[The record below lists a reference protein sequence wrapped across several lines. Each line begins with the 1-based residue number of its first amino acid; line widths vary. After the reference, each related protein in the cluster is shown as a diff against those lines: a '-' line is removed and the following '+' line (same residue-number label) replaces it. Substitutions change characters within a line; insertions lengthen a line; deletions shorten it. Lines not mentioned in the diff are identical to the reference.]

1 MLIFPRNP
9 ATPIFKFE
17 VYMNKHL
24 IPLLSAIMLMLLCG
38 APTYAEQTAEEL
50 AKKTQNPVADLISVP
65 FQNNT
70 EFGWGPHN
78 RVKNVLNIQPV
89 WPFKMTDELNLIT
102 RTIVPIIRQP
112 DLRKD
117 SGDTNG
123 LGDINTSLF
132 FSPTNSGQ
140 VIWGF
145 GPILVF
151 PTATDEVLGTRK
163 WSAGPTGVA
172 LTMQGPWV
180 VGALANQ
187 IWSYAGNDDRDKVS
201 AFLLQY
207 FINYNFKGGLYLTS
221 SPIITANWE
230 AASGNKWVIPFGGGV
245 GKIFR
250 IGKLP
255 LNAQTQAFYNVE
267 QTEFGPDWGLRFQ
280 LSFLF
285 PK

>member
-1 MLIFPRNP
+1 M
-9 ATPIFKFE
+9 K
-17 VYMNKHL
+17 L
-24 IPLLSAIMLMLLCG
+24 IPLWALILLLIWG
-38 APTYAEQTAEEL
+38 NVSNAFGDTNEEL

-70 EFGWGPHN
+70 DFGVGPHN
-78 RVKNVLNIQPV
+78 RVKNTLNIQPV
-89 WPFKMTDELNLIT
+89 WPFKLTENLNLIT
-102 RTIVPIIRQP
+102 RTIIPIIRQP
-112 DLRKD
+112 DLLQD
-117 SGDTNG
+117 TGDTNG

-132 FSPTNSGQ
+132 FSPSKPSP
-140 VIWGF
+140 VIWGL
-145 GPILVF
+145 GPILQF

-163 WSAGPTGVA
+163 WAAGPTGVA

-180 VGALANQ
+180 IGAVTSQ

-201 AFLLQY
+201 FFLFQY
-207 FINYNFKGGLYLTS
+207 FVNYNFKGGLYLTS
-221 SPIITANWE
+221 APIITANWK
-230 AASGNKWVIPFGGGV
+230 ADSGNKWVIPFGGGV

-267 QTEFGPDWGLRFQ
+267 QTTFGPDWTLRFQ
-280 LSFLF
+280 LQFLF